1 MRDNEN
7 QARTMRDISNL
18 DQHPETRKKRFPE
31 HLWPLATADATTV
44 DEWWILLEFLRPAG
58 LSLEVAPTKLDPPS
72 ADFQRIIAG
81 KNRLFELGEIV
92 DSSLPEGMAYSKR
105 ESTSAALD
113 EAFSAVQPA
122 FSNCSIQSNT
132 EIRPPFEKPWR

>member
-7 QARTMRDISNL
+7 PARTMRDISNL

-58 LSLEVAPTKLDPPS
+58 LSLEVAPTKLVPPS
-72 ADFQRIIAG
+72 PDFQCIVAG
-81 KNRLFELGEIV
+81 KNRLFELG
-92 DSSLPEGMAYSKR
+92 
-105 ESTSAALD
+105 
-113 EAFSAVQPA
+113 
-122 FSNCSIQSNT
+122 
-132 EIRPPFEKPWR
+132 